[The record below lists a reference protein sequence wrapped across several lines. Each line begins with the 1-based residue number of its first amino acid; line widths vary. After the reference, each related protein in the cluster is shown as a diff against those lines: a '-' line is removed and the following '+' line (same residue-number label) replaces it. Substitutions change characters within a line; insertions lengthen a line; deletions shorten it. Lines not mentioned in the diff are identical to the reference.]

1 MGSWRVGL
9 VGCGFFARNHL
20 EAWRAL
26 GPRARLAAVCDQDP
40 QRAEACAR
48 EFGARAYTSLEEML
62 ERERLDFVDLV
73 TPPAAH
79 RALVERVAAFG
90 LPVICQKPLA
100 PSLEEAR
107 AMVQACREAGVRLM
121 VHENF
126 RWQRPMR
133 ELRRRAEGL
142 GRLFFGRISFR
153 SAHDVYRAQPYLAQ
167 DPRFILLDL
176 GVHLLDLARFFFGE
190 FEGLYCHTGRVHPGI
205 RGEDVATVL
214 LRSRQGAACVVE
226 LSYASRLEEELFPQ
240 TLVHLEGER
249 GSLCLGPGYRLTEVR
264 DPVAEGFRSGREG
277 LEVERREVPPL
288 SPPWGQ
294 PPFEA
299 IQESVLRIQEH
310 WLDCLDRGEEPETS
324 GEDNLRTLELVF
336 ACYRSAEGG
345 REALL

>member
-26 GPRARLAAVCDQDP
+26 GPRALLVAVCDQNP
-40 QRAEACAR
+40 ARAEACAR
-48 EFGARAYTSLEEML
+48 EFSARAYTSLEEML
-62 ERERLDFVDLV
+62 EHERLDFVDIV
-73 TPPAAH
+73 TPPATH

-90 LPVICQKPLA
+90 LHVICQKPLA

-153 SAHDVYRAQPYLAQ
+153 SAYDVYRAQPYLAQ

-190 FEGLYCHTGRVHPGI
+190 FKGLCCHTARVHPGI

-214 LRSRQGAACVVE
+214 LRSREGAACVVE

-249 GSLCLGPGYRLTEVR
+249 GSLSLGPAYRLTEVR

-277 LEVERREVPPL
+277 LVVERREVPPVPL
-288 SPPWGQ
+288 PWGQ
-294 PPFEA
+294 SPFEA

-336 ACYRSAEGG
+336 ACYRSAESG
-345 REALL
+345 REVLL

>member
-1 MGSWRVGL
+1 MASRRLGL

-20 EAWRAL
+20 EAWRQL
-26 GPRARLAAVCDQDP
+26 GVQLVGVCDRDGA
-40 QRAEACAR
+40 RAEACAQ
-48 EFGARAYTSLEEML
+48 EFGGHPYTDLAEML
-62 ERERLDFVDLV
+62 ARERPDFVDIV
-73 TPPAAH
+73 TPPSAH
-79 RALVERVAAFG
+79 RILVEQAAAQG
-90 LPVICQKPLA
+90 VHVICQKPLA
-100 PSLEEAR
+100 PGLEDAR
-107 AMVQACREAGVRLM
+107 AMVRACREAGVRFM

-133 ELRRRAEGL
+133 ELKRRAEGL

-153 SAHDVYRAQPYLAQ
+153 SAHDVYRDQPYLAQ

-190 FEGLYCHTGRVHPGI
+190 FAGLSCQTARVNPHI

-214 LRSRQGAACVVE
+214 LRGREGAACVVE

-249 GSLCLGPGYRLTEVR
+249 GSLTLGPGYRLNAVQS
-264 DPVAEGFRSGREG
+264 PAEGFRSGREG
-277 LEVERREVPPL
+277 LRVEHAGCPPAPL
-288 SPPWGQ
+288 PWST

-310 WLDCLDRGEEPETS
+310 WLECLEGGHEPETS
-324 GEDNLRTLELVF
+324 GEDNLQTLELVF
-336 ACYRSAEGG
+336 ACYRSAERGEEV
-345 REALL
+345 RL